1 MGSRRKAREAVLK
14 VFYLSESRNIS
25 IDEAFHEMAEI
36 DRIIA
41 SEQPAA
47 TVRQHSEGDNHSCDA
62 DPLRQSAN
70 AASDPQQHSSSAANL
85 KPFALGLDDQQAE
98 FAQTLAHYI
107 VDSREQLNELIR
119 PVLKNWDLSRIS
131 RIDRY
136 IMWIALAEM
145 QIMHDIPIPV
155 SINEAIELSK
165 KYSSEKS
172 SSFINGVLDGVARN
186 IGRIK

>member
-1 MGSRRKAREAVLK
+1 MITVGSRRKAREAVLK

-41 SEQPAA
+41 SEQ
-47 TVRQHSEGDNHSCDA
+47 GDNPSCDA
-62 DPLRQSAN
+62 DDPLQN
-70 AASDPQQHSSSAANL
+70 SSSAANL
-85 KPFALGLDDQQAE
+85 KPFALGLDEQQME
-98 FAQTLAHYI
+98 FAQTLAHNI
-107 VDSREQLNELIR
+107 VDSREQLNEQIR

-145 QIMHDIPIPV
+145 QTMPDIPIPV
-155 SINEAIELSK
+155 SINEAIELAK

-172 SSFINGVLDGVARN
+172 TSFINGVLDTVARN
-186 IGRIK
+186 MGFIK

>member
-47 TVRQHSEGDNHSCDA
+47 TVRQHGEGDNPSCDA
-62 DPLRQSAN
+62 
-70 AASDPQQHSSSAANL
+70 DPQQHSSSAANL
-85 KPFALGLDDQQAE
+85 KPFALGLDDQQAQ
-98 FAQTLAHYI
+98 FARTLAHHI

-155 SINEAIELSK
+155 SINEAIELAK
-165 KYSSEKS
+165 IYSSEKS

-186 IGRIK
+186 IGLIK